1 MPRLKRGMTASEQPH
16 TALRGSYANIQS
28 IPFAAIGSISL
39 SMRSRIQAPVG
50 ENSRLLLPLRRASA
64 TIFSARGRRWASKVL
79 ERRAEFLIEL
89 HLPAEPQRVLQKQQ
103 PVGFQ

>member
-1 MPRLKRGMTASEQPH
+1 
-16 TALRGSYANIQS
+16 
-28 IPFAAIGSISL
+28 
-39 SMRSRIQAPVG
+39 
-50 ENSRLLLPLRRASA
+50 LLLPLRRASA